1 VLWLAIGVMPGVCEE
16 IFFRGFV
23 LSGFRRLGKWPA
35 ILIAAFLFALAHASI
50 YRLLPTLWLG
60 IVFGYAVWKTR
71 SIVCGMVAHALNNA
85 LMVTLAR
92 TPSLAE
98 AAGGKGATALPWSWT
113 VTGILATA
121 AGLAL
126 LASIRTEAAE
136 VDSRAE

>member
-1 VLWLAIGVMPGVCEE
+1 MA
-16 IFFRGFV
+16 
-23 LSGFRRLGKWPA
+23 A

-50 YRLLPTLWLG
+50 YRCSRRCGW
-60 IVFGYAVWKTR
+60 VSSRYAVWKTR

-98 AAGGKGATALPWSWT
+98 AAVGKGATALPWSWT

-136 VDSRAE
+136 VDCRAE